1 MAGKFQ
7 MSLNSRREYFRVLK
21 ERYQKEAS
29 KKQRSLI
36 VDEAC
41 LNTGLHRKSVLRAL
55 RRALCNSVQISRSG
69 RPRKFSQDT
78 IEILQRLYRESEYQ
92 CSGKL
97 RIMIPTLVDQFKLE
111 LSKEVLKQLL
121 QISPASIDRH
131 LKKYKAS
138 QSLKGRSHTRPG
150 SKIFKKM
157 IPLKNLSN
165 IAQGPGTLEADTV
178 GHCGGNTSGEFAFSL
193 TMTDE
198 YSGWT
203 RNRSVKNKCAVNI
216 KPAIEYTMNT
226 IPFEVF
232 SVNFDNGSEF
242 LNNLVYG
249 YFTSFA
255 SARGI
260 DFPMTRSR
268 SYQKNDNARVEQKNW
283 THVRQIFGYERIEDQ
298 RLVDLMNE
306 IYEVQNLLQNFF
318 IPQYKL
324 KSKVRV
330 GSKIKKKYDAPKTPY
345 QRLLESNIAEH
356 YKQKLKDQYATLHYP
371 TLKRQKDELIA
382 SFIKLQKQIESE
394 RRATNSNAQKDNNF
408 GNTQL

>member
-1 MAGKFQ
+1 
-7 MSLNSRREYFRVLK
+7 MSLNSRREYFRVLS
-21 ERYQKEAS
+21 ERYQKEVS
-29 KKQRSLI
+29 KKGRTQI
-36 VDEAC
+36 VNEAC
-41 LNTGLHRKSVLRAL
+41 QNTSLHRKSVLRAL
-55 RRALCNSVQISRSG
+55 NRTLKEPFKSVRIG
-69 RPRKFSQDT
+69 RPHKYLPAT
-78 IEILQRLYRESEYQ
+78 LEALKRLYRESEYQ

-97 RIMIPTLVDQFKLE
+97 RAMIPTLLSQLKLD
-111 LSKEVLKQLL
+111 LPAEVLKQLG
-121 QISPASIDRH
+121 QISTASIDRH
-131 LKKYKAS
+131 LKKYKA
-138 QSLKGRSHTRPG
+138 QYSLKGRSHTRPG

-178 GHCGGNTSGEFAFSL
+178 GHCGGVASGEFAFSL

-198 YSGWT
+198 HSGWT
-203 RNRSVKNKCAVNI
+203 RNRSVKNKCAVNV
-216 KPAIEYTMNT
+216 KPAIEYVMNAL
-226 IPFEVF
+226 PFEVF

-249 YFTSFA
+249 YFQGFA
-255 SARGI
+255 LARGI

-298 RLVDLMNE
+298 RLVDLMND
-306 IYEVQNLLQNFF
+306 IYEVQNLIQNFF

-330 GSKIKKKYDAPKTPY
+330 GSKIKKKYDSPKTPY

-356 YKQKLKDQYATLHYP
+356 FKEKLRAQYATLHYP
-371 TLKRQKDELIA
+371 TLKRQKDELVA
-382 SFIKLQKQIESE
+382 AFIKLQKQIELE
-394 RRATNSNAQKDNNF
+394 KRANNTNPSNDNNF
-408 GNTQL
+408 GNTHL